1 MALRIMIVEDEY
13 WTAMDMAT
21 QVEDRGGAVTG
32 PSASVSEAMA
42 LLHGRDCPDAAI
54 LDVKLQGAEVYA
66 LADVLKQR
74 GIPFV
79 FATAYDAKALPSRF
93 AGVPHYEKP
102 MIVSDCVET
111 ALALAAG
118 HAPCARGGS

>member
-1 MALRIMIVEDEY
+1 MALRIMIVEDEF

-32 PSASVSEAMA
+32 PSASVSEALAM
-42 LLHGRDCPDAAI
+42 LHGQDCPDAAI
-54 LDVKLQGAEVYA
+54 LDVKLQGTEVYA
-66 LADVLKQR
+66 LADVLRQR

-79 FATAYDAKALPSRF
+79 FATAYEAKVLPARF
-93 AGVPHYEKP
+93 ADVPHYEKP
-102 MIVSDCVET
+102 MIVSECVNS

-118 HAPCARGGS
+118 RSLDQGDEL